1 MRAELSF
8 QQEKTGTK
16 RKIWWSCPYCEISH
30 EDEPWSGELCSWGED
45 HLILVHLVLSVKPV
59 SKELLSVL
67 VLCSCSLLYAEEH
80 NRFNLSHLRPV
91 LSFMIAGMT
100 CHDHMSTWNTCGSV
114 PGWEHYNSLTFVLA
128 LRSSHKAH
136 SLFASKKCC
145 ASLLEFWYQRI
156 VIKKKNSKWVKLVS

>member
-1 MRAELSF
+1 MNFKKKMRAELSF

-16 RKIWWSCPYCEISH
+16 RKIRWSCPYYEISH

-80 NRFNLSHLRPV
+80 NRFNLSHLCPV
-91 LSFMIAGMT
+91 LWLREWLVMIIWAHGTLVVLYLDENTIIRSPLCLRCDPHTKLIPYLHPKSAVYHCLSFGT
-100 CHDHMSTWNTCGSV
+100 KG
-114 PGWEHYNSLTFVLA
+114 
-128 LRSSHKAH
+128 
-136 SLFASKKCC
+136 
-145 ASLLEFWYQRI
+145 
-156 VIKKKNSKWVKLVS
+156 